1 MTQQKNDFDVVISSE
16 IPVHDLIVQNV
27 AELLFTPLPQR
38 DEQSL
43 IILSHVDETYIE
55 VSLERLRYILSSLYE
70 EFQRKNIQP
79 GDTVLLATLSVNTEL
94 YTVLLLTGLVSYGA
108 RVLFPMFVET
118 TELENW
124 IQKTD
129 CSAVIFPEK
138 EVQRLFGYERQK
150 QVINDIRTIAQRHSL
165 PLYETSEDFHLSTYL
180 TGLIPKQEYLK
191 NANVLTCIHGT
202 AISTESMIFT
212 TSGTSGRS
220 KLVLYEQGAFLRNCT
235 CWQASGLYAKEKL
248 GGRSFL
254 DIVTHTVSIRA
265 LFNAL
270 WTGCPVCIVRTDW
283 IKQKPQKIFPILV
296 KMKPQVITLG
306 PAAFQLILEFTALA
320 PEIKELAFSEL
331 RTVVSTGAPYSLT
344 IAEEMKKQF
353 GLPLHNAYGLTE
365 TQQVLTTLLSDSA
378 LKDPCWIDLGRPI
391 AGVSIGLKKFDKDLF
406 SLYVHSPFGHK
417 AILNEQAGPIEE
429 FFPSGDIVKYQT
441 SDGLTY
447 VGREKKDF
455 IKSGYGAKVSI
466 AYLQEYYKK
475 LYQEVNHIE
484 YMAFETFNF
493 SLGIAAL
500 IFISDT
506 LLPSGRV
513 TDRKTI
519 QKYYHQI
526 KKINRALLQ
535 RLEPFEYEQRAIARF
550 LLVNNPVDYTHK
562 GTVSGFHIDTQFCN
576 EKNDLIHSNN
586 PKTGVTN
593 IEHLSSVVLRLL
605 LQHTPIRQ
613 KRIRSLILRIM
624 LR

>member
-1 MTQQKNDFDVVISSE
+1 MTQKNDFEVTVSSE
-16 IPVHDLIVQNV
+16 IPVPDLIVQNI
-27 AELLFTPLPQR
+27 AELLFSPLPQR

-43 IILSHVDETYIE
+43 IILSHVDDTYIE
-55 VSLERLRYILSSLYE
+55 VSLERLRYVLSSLYE

-94 YTVLLLTGLVSYGA
+94 YTVLLLAGLVSYGA
-108 RVLFPMFVET
+108 RVFFPMFMET
-118 TELENW
+118 TELDNW

-129 CSAVIFPEK
+129 CSTVIFPEK
-138 EVQRLFGYERQK
+138 EILGLFGYERQK
-150 QVINDIRTIAQRHSL
+150 KVIRDIRTIAERQNL
-165 PLYETSEDFHLSTYL
+165 AVYDTSEDFHLFTSL
-180 TGLIPKQEYLK
+180 TTQMPKQDYLK
-191 NANVLTCIHGT
+191 NTFVSSCIHGT
-202 AISTESMIFT
+202 SIITECMIFT

-220 KLVLYEQGAFLRNCT
+220 KLVLYEQGAFLRNCN
-235 CWQASGLYAKEKL
+235 CWQASGLYQKEKL

-254 DIVTHTVSIRA
+254 DIMTHTVSIRA
-265 LFNAL
+265 LCNAF

-296 KMKPQVITLG
+296 KMKPQIMTLG
-306 PAAFQLILEFTALA
+306 PAAFKVILELTALA

-331 RTVVSTGAPYSLT
+331 RTVVSTGAPYSVT
-344 IAEEMKKQF
+344 IAEEMKKQL

-365 TQQVLTTLLSDSA
+365 TQQVLTTLLSDSVP
-378 LKDPCWIDLGRPI
+378 KDPCWIDLGKPL
-391 AGVSIGLKKFDKDLF
+391 AGVSIGLKKYDNDLF
-406 SLYVHSPFGHK
+406 SLYVSSPFGHK
-417 AILNEQAGPIEE
+417 KVLNEQTGSLNE
-429 FFPSGDIVKYQT
+429 FFCSGDIVKYRT

-455 IKSGYGAKVSI
+455 IKSGYGAKVPIS
-466 AYLQEYYKK
+466 YLQEYYKQ

-500 IFISDT
+500 LFISDT
-506 LLPSGRV
+506 RLPSGRI

-519 QKYYHQI
+519 QKYYHLI

-562 GTVSGFHIDTQFCN
+562 DMVSGFFIDMQFPA

-586 PKTGVTN
+586 PKTGVKN
-593 IEHLSSVVLRLL
+593 MEHLSSVILRLVL
-605 LQHTPIRQ
+605 HHTPLRQ
-613 KRIRSLILRIM
+613 KFIRKFILRIM

>member
-1 MTQQKNDFDVVISSE
+1 MTQKNDFEVTISSE
-16 IPVHDLIVQNV
+16 IPVPDLIVQNI
-27 AELLFTPLPQR
+27 AELLFSPLPQR

-43 IILSHVDETYIE
+43 IILSHVDDTYIE
-55 VSLERLRYILSSLYE
+55 VSLERLRYVLSSLYE

-94 YTVLLLTGLVSYGA
+94 YTILLLAGLVSYGA
-108 RVLFPMFVET
+108 RVFFPMFVET
-118 TELENW
+118 TELDNW

-129 CSAVIFPEK
+129 CSTVIFPET
-138 EVQRLFGYERQK
+138 EIQGLFGHERQK
-150 QVINDIRTIAQRHSL
+150 QVMRDIRTIAERHHL
-165 PLYETSEDFHLSTYL
+165 TLYDTSEDFHLFTSL
-180 TGLIPKQEYLK
+180 TTLMPKQDYLK
-191 NANVLTCIHGT
+191 NTFVSSCIRGT
-202 AISTESMIFT
+202 SIITESMIFT

-220 KLVLYEQGAFLRNCT
+220 KLVLYEQGAFLRNCS
-235 CWQASGLYAKEKL
+235 CWQASGLYQKEKL

-254 DIVTHTVSIRA
+254 DIMTHTVSIRA
-265 LFNAL
+265 LFNAF

-296 KMKPQVITLG
+296 KMKPQVMTLG
-306 PAAFQLILEFTALA
+306 PAAFKVILELTALA

-331 RTVVSTGAPYSLT
+331 RTVVSTGAPYSAT
-344 IAEEMKKQF
+344 IAEEMKKQLD
-353 GLPLHNAYGLTE
+353 LPLHNAYGLTE

-378 LKDPCWIDLGRPI
+378 PKDPGWIDLGKPI
-391 AGVSIGLKKFDKDLF
+391 AGVTIGLKQYDNDLF
-406 SLYVHSPFGHK
+406 SLYVSSPFGHK
-417 AILNEQAGPIEE
+417 KILNEQTGPLHE
-429 FFPSGDIVKYQT
+429 FFYSGDIVKYRT

-455 IKSGYGAKVSI
+455 IKSGYGAKVPIS
-466 AYLQEYYKK
+466 YLQEYYTQ

-500 IFISDT
+500 LFITDT
-506 LLPSGRV
+506 RLPSGRI
-513 TDRKTI
+513 TDKKTI
-519 QKYYHQI
+519 QKYYHLI
-526 KKINRALLQ
+526 KKINRDLLQ

-562 GTVSGFHIDTQFCN
+562 GTVSGFFIDMQFSA

-586 PKTGVTN
+586 PKTGVKN
-593 IEHLSSVVLRLL
+593 MQHLSSVILRLL
-605 LQHTPIRQ
+605 LHHTPLRQ
-613 KRIRSLILRIM
+613 KFIRRFILRII
-624 LR
+624 LH